1 VPSPDGAGSGITA
14 VEHPDPAARAALAP
28 AAGPLAPP
36 AETVFRP
43 VLDEPVPPILPASL
57 AAFVE
62 AHPVHGVLVVPLRSE
77 GRSLG
82 AIAVFRHD
90 RRTPLTGHDR
100 LLVEALADRAA
111 AAVAYAR
118 LQASHAA
125 AARRLALLADASR
138 AFSEAHGDVTTLLD
152 ALVRR
157 AAEALGA
164 ACAVSLLTP
173 ERSSLVVH
181 AFHHPDPALRA
192 VLAEAVRA
200 PFALGEG
207 ATGRVVTTG
216 KPLLIA
222 LVDATNLPPL
232 SRERRPFFDAHPPS
246 TLVVVPLLVG
256 GRVEG
261 ALSASRYD
269 AAAPAFDPADQ
280 ALLEELADRAG
291 LALGQAREH
300 AELARERARLAEVLE
315 RAESASRAKDE
326 FLAMLSHELRNPL
339 APITTALRLL
349 AARDEGRPSRERDV
363 IERQVAHLVRLVDDL
378 LDVSRVTRGKV
389 RLEPRPVSLPDVVAR
404 AIETASPLLEARR
417 HVLEVRVA
425 QDLVLQADPHRVAQ
439 VIANLLSNAAKYT
452 DPGGRIV
459 LAAEADGREAR
470 ISVTDTGIG
479 LSPALLPHVFDLFV
493 QGERTLDRAPGGL
506 GIGLTIVRSL
516 VDLHGGRVAAE
527 SAGAGRGST
536 FTVWLPRAEG
546 PPAVRSVP
554 AAAAASPAAASRV
567 LVVDDNEDAAELLA
581 ESLRLEGHEVHVA
594 YDGPS
599 ALAMAAQVHPRIA
612 LLDLGLPVMDG
623 YELAG
628 RLRASEAAI
637 GLVAVTGYG
646 QEMDRR
652 ASARAG
658 FAEHLVKPVDLD
670 RVSQVVARL
679 AGGLDP
685 VAATH

>member
-1 VPSPDGAGSGITA
+1 
-14 VEHPDPAARAALAP
+14 
-28 AAGPLAPP
+28 
-36 AETVFRP
+36 
-43 VLDEPVPPILPASL
+43 
-57 AAFVE
+57 VE
-62 AHPVHGVLVVPLRSE
+62 AV
-77 GRSLG
+77 
-82 AIAVFRHD
+82 
-90 RRTPLTGHDR
+90 
-100 LLVEALADRAA
+100 ADRAA

-138 AFSEAHGDVTTLLD
+138 AFSEAQGDVATLLD

-157 AAEALGA
+157 AADSLGA
-164 ACAVSLLTP
+164 ACAVSLLGP

-181 AFHHPDPALRA
+181 AFHHPEPELRA
-192 VLAEAVRA
+192 ALAEASRA
-200 PFALGEG
+200 PLALGEG

-216 KPLLIA
+216 KPLL
-222 LVDATNLPPL
+222 LPRVDAANAPSL
-232 SRERRPFFDAHPPS
+232 SPARGGHLEARPPS

-269 AAAPAFDPADQ
+269 AASPAFDTADQ

-349 AARDEGRPSRERDV
+349 AARDGGRPSRERDV

-389 RLEPRPVSLPDVVAR
+389 RLEPRPVPLPDVVAR

-425 QDLVLQADPHRVAQ
+425 PDLVLQADPHRVAQ

-459 LAAEADGREAR
+459 LAAEAEGRDAR
-470 ISVTDTGIG
+470 IAVTDSGIG
-479 LSPALLPHVFDLFV
+479 LSPALLPRVFDLFV

-516 VDLHGGRVAAE
+516 VDLHGGRVTAE

-536 FTVWLPRAEG
+536 FTVWLPRADG
-546 PPAVRSVP
+546 P
-554 AAAAASPAAASRV
+554 AAARSAPAPAAASSASASRV

-581 ESLRLEGHEVHVA
+581 ESLRLDGHEVHVA

-599 ALAMAAQVHPRIA
+599 ALAMAEQVHPRIA

-658 FAEHLVKPVDLD
+658 FAEHLVKPVDPD
-670 RVSQVVARL
+670 RVSQVVSRL
-679 AGGLDP
+679 ARGLDP
-685 VAATH
+685 AAAAH